1 MKSLRWIGSVLLLL
15 VAIPS
20 CGRTGVRETGSGEI
34 GGSEIGGSET
44 GGTGGGGAG
53 GGSGGTGSGNAASIP
68 PADFPATFVD
78 ALCSYGARCGL
89 MPDKASCVTATA
101 VDPSLTKLQAG
112 VKAGRIKYDD
122 RAAAACLDVVRS
134 QSCNYSDGLALAPQA
149 CKDTFSGQVPD
160 GGGCYVDT
168 ECISRSCDIGSCPS
182 LETCCA
188 GICGPTVSTGPAG
201 IGADCM
207 GTHFECVD
215 GAFCS
220 SKVTCQAKAGLGQ
233 PCDHAVAAE
242 SCVAGAYCVA
252 NGPNTA
258 TCGAL
263 PAEGESCYSPGI
275 GYSPACDSR
284 RDYCDSVTMECVP
297 RIPVGGV
304 CSAYYGADSDAGC
317 VGYATCDATGQCV
330 ANAQE
335 GEVCDD
341 VNGPQCLGSLVCS
354 SGTCALPPATTVCQ

>member
-1 MKSLRWIGSVLLLL
+1 MEILRRIGSVLLLL

-20 CGRTGVRETGSGEI
+20 CGRTGMGGAGGAGGGSGSTS
-34 GGSEIGGSET
+34 GGAVGSA
-44 GGTGGGGAG
+44 GGAG
-53 GGSGGTGSGNAASIP
+53 GGSGGTGGGSVASIP

-78 ALCSYGARCGL
+78 AVCSYGARCGL

-112 VKAGRIKYDD
+112 VKAGRLKYDD
-122 RAAAACLDVVRS
+122 RAAAACLDAVRS
-134 QSCNYSDGLALAPQA
+134 QSCNYSEQFALAPQA
-149 CKDTFSGQVPD
+149 CRDTFLGRVPD

-168 ECISRSCDIGSCPS
+168 ECISRSCDLGSCTS

-201 IGADCM
+201 IGAHCM

-220 SKVTCQAKAGLGQ
+220 SNVTCQAKAGLGQ
-233 PCDHAVAAE
+233 PCDLAVAAE

-252 NGPNTA
+252 HGSNRG
-258 TCGAL
+258 TCGKL
-263 PAEGESCYSPGI
+263 PSEGQTCYPTGA
-275 GYSPACDSR
+275 GYSHACDSML
-284 RDYCDSVTMECVP
+284 DYCDSATLKCVP

-304 CSAYYGADSDAGC
+304 CSAYYGAYSDAGC
-317 VGYATCDATGQCV
+317 VGDADCDSTGRCV
-330 ANAQE
+330 TKGRAGDA
-335 GEVCDD
+335 CDD
-341 VNGPQCLGSLVCS
+341 VNGPQCLGSLLCDF
-354 SGTCALPPATTVCQ
+354 SGTCALPTVATVCP